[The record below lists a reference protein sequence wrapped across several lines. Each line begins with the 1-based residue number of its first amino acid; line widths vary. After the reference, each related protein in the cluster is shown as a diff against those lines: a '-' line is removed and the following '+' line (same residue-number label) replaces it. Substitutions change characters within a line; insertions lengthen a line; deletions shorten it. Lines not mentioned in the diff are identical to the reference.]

1 MRKARIVNGMV
12 AEILDLEPFP
22 PFAPDF
28 IWVEC
33 PDINIRDG
41 DVYRDG
47 VFMKYVDSLTDEE
60 LTNQIKS
67 ERDERLKVTDWYVI
81 RELDSG
87 IPIPEPIK
95 TYRQALRDISLQP
108 GFPRLFIWPSISW
121 TSET

>member
-28 IWVEC
+28 IWIEC
-33 PDINIRDG
+33 PDLNIRDG

-47 VFMKYVDSLTDEE
+47 VFMKYIDSLTDEE

-67 ERDERLKVTDWYVI
+67 ERDERLKLTDWYVI

-87 IPIPEPIK
+87 ISIPEPIK
-95 TYRQALRDISLQP
+95 TYRQALRDITSQP
-108 GFPRLFIWPSISW
+108 GFPRSFTWPDIQW
-121 TSET
+121 TLT